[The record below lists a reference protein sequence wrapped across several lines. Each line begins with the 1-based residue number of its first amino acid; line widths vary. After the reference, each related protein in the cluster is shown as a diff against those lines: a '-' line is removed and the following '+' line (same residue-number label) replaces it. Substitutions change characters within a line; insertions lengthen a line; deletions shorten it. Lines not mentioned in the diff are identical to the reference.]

1 MAAVFAPSRAGDQRF
16 CRWFARFQRT
26 IASPRAVQAFLRASF
41 EMDARPILPLIQVP
55 TLVLHR
61 RDFHVI
67 PIANGRYLAEHI
79 PDARLVEL
87 AGTDHRS
94 ARLPS
99 GWSIALGES
108 STSPVGLSV
117 PYRTPDTP
125 PSQITAVAV
134 MTTPNSNQGPSWRS
148 RNSTTQPGCP
158 ALLGA
163 APRTVASGKVR
174 PRTNDRLGW
183 LAGAFHSSAQRPSP
197 GRS

>member
-16 CRWFARFQRT
+16 CRWFARFQCT

-41 EMDARPILPLIQVP
+41 EMDARPILPLIQAP

-61 RDFHVI
+61 RDFQFI

-99 GWSIALGES
+99 G
-108 STSPVGLSV
+108 
-117 PYRTPDTP
+117 
-125 PSQITAVAV
+125 
-134 MTTPNSNQGPSWRS
+134 
-148 RNSTTQPGCP
+148 
-158 ALLGA
+158 
-163 APRTVASGKVR
+163 
-174 PRTNDRLGW
+174 
-183 LAGAFHSSAQRPSP
+183 
-197 GRS
+197 